1 MDQGLRYNKDKPR
14 MDLLPWDV
22 LLELAN
28 HYRVGAAKYE
38 ERNWEKG
45 LPWNSGTMASL
56 LRHVAAWSNGEDIDP
71 ENGQHHDLA
80 ILWNAAALVA
90 YRLRGVGTDDRP
102 QIGPRSPVEAHTEGF
117 WDR

>member
-1 MDQGLRYNKDKPR
+1 MDESMDKADRYNDHKAR

-22 LLELAN
+22 LVELAH
-28 HYRVGAAKYE
+28 HYRVGAAKYA

-56 LRHVAAWSNGEDIDP
+56 LRHVAAWSRGEDIDP
-71 ENGQHHDLA
+71 ENGQYHDLA

-90 YRLRGVGTDDRP
+90 YRLREIGEDDRP
-102 QIGPRSPVEAHTEGF
+102 PYPYVS
-117 WDR
+117 DRLSGTP

>member
-1 MDQGLRYNKDKPR
+1 MADKADRFNSGKAR

-22 LLELAN
+22 LLELAH

-45 LPWNSGTMASL
+45 LPWNSGTMSSL

-71 ENGQHHDLA
+71 ENGQYHDVA

-90 YRLRGVGTDDRP
+90 YRLRGVGIDDRF
-102 QIGPRSPVEAHTEGF
+102 QNGARSPVEART
-117 WDR
+117 DPS